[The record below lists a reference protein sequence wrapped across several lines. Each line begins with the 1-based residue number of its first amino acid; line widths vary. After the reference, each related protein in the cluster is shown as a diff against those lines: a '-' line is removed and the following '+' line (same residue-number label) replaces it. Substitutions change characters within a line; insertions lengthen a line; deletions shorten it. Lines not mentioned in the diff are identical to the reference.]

1 MHRDSWKNLKM
12 AIDIK
17 IGNSLPDNKSP
28 KASISYEINARK
40 AIDGSVMIF
49 DHIDIDIVFQS
60 SKNKIVTFPKEM
72 LDDQVY
78 GSQNRFFEFL
88 MKKGIIV
95 PESVQGGNVYG
106 SMEALILDSSNQEIN
121 KEQVVFLS
129 IAKFIEE
136 ERPYFMYEK
145 RYEEQEIDRLT
156 DPDAEDSTELGDV
169 PHDDNKGSIVP
180 SRHRRYIPG
189 YY

>member
-1 MHRDSWKNLKM
+1 M
-12 AIDIK
+12 
-17 IGNSLPDNKSP
+17 
-28 KASISYEINARK
+28 
-40 AIDGSVMIF
+40 
-49 DHIDIDIVFQS
+49 
-60 SKNKIVTFPKEM
+60 
-72 LDDQVY
+72 
-78 GSQNRFFEFL
+78 
-88 MKKGIIV
+88 
-95 PESVQGGNVYG
+95 
-106 SMEALILDSSNQEIN
+106 
-121 KEQVVFLS
+121 FLS